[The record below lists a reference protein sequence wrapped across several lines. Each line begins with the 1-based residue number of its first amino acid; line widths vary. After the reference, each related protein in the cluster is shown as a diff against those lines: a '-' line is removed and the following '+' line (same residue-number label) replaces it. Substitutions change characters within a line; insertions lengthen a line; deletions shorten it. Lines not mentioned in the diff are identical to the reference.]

1 MAREKIFIVKYESAR
16 GGPNNQRLEFKFPTA
31 HQDVNDA
38 EDYRQ
43 AKEMADRAFKI
54 LGLRWYSL
62 AWSYLQ

>member
-16 GGPNNQRLEFKFPTA
+16 GESNQGLEFKFPTA
-31 HQDVNDA
+31 YQDVNDA